1 LSENARIEPRTVASP
16 LSLMI
21 LCLSIS
27 DDMLEPDSEDELFIN
42 EAPSLDDEEDD
53 EDDDDDVIRDNNDV
67 IRDNDDVSSFMME
80 EEEEDTTT
88 YGSPGLREAFGE
100 VANGANVNDQDTSS
114 LGENYFIFYEYGILS
129 FKTSSNRMAW
139 SAFQK
144 GQQDHFIYFLNMLT
158 NLSNNLATRG
168 YSRTQSR
175 IHCFDFRIRGYV
187 YGSVTGEPFDPFY
200 TFLCLAVGTF

>member
-1 LSENARIEPRTVASP
+1 
-16 LSLMI
+16 MI

-53 EDDDDDVIRDNNDV
+53 EEDDDDVIRDNNDV

-114 LGENYFIFYEYGILS
+114 LGKNSFRFYEHGILKCKT
-129 FKTSSNRMAW
+129 FKKMGMECFS
-139 SAFQK
+139 K
-144 GQQDHFIYFLNMLT
+144 GSTRPFLSTFLNMST
-158 NLSNNLATRG
+158 NFSNNLATRW
-168 YSRTQSR
+168 YSRTQR
-175 IHCFDFRIRGYV
+175 RNHCFDLRILGY
-187 YGSVTGEPFDPFY
+187 G
-200 TFLCLAVGTF
+200 

>member
-1 LSENARIEPRTVASP
+1 
-16 LSLMI
+16 MI

-100 VANGANVNDQDTSS
+100 GVANGANVNDQDTSS
-114 LGENYFIFYEYGILS
+114 LGKNSFRFHEYGILS
-129 FKTSSNRMAW
+129 FITLKNHNYRLE
-139 SAFQK
+139 
-144 GQQDHFIYFLNMLT
+144 YF
-158 NLSNNLATRG
+158 
-168 YSRTQSR
+168 
-175 IHCFDFRIRGYV
+175 
-187 YGSVTGEPFDPFY
+187 
-200 TFLCLAVGTF
+200 

>member
-1 LSENARIEPRTVASP
+1 
-16 LSLMI
+16 MI

-114 LGENYFIFYEYGILS
+114 LGKNSFRFHEHGILS
-129 FKTSSNRMAW
+129 FKTLKNRMA
-139 SAFQK
+139 
-144 GQQDHFIYFLNMLT
+144 
-158 NLSNNLATRG
+158 
-168 YSRTQSR
+168 
-175 IHCFDFRIRGYV
+175 
-187 YGSVTGEPFDPFY
+187 
-200 TFLCLAVGTF
+200 

>member
-1 LSENARIEPRTVASP
+1 
-16 LSLMI
+16 MI

-114 LGENYFIFYEYGILS
+114 LGKNSFGFHEYGILS
-129 FKTSSNRMAW
+129 CKTEKNRMAW
-139 SAFQK
+139 SAFQQGRK
-144 GQQDHFIYFLNMLT
+144 IIFIPFKKNFT
-158 NLSNNLATRG
+158 IFSNNLATRWW
-168 YSRTQSR
+168 TQQSR
-175 IHCFDFRIRGYV
+175 IHCFDLWIRGYG
-187 YGSVTGEPFDPFY
+187 YTDPEPVNHFY
-200 TFLCLAVGTF
+200 AFLCLSSIPYYVQDMDLYFCFLELTFV